1 MCMKSFSAYII
12 GDQGAGTIDESR
24 PAGMREQMPLV
35 TSREILQKAFRE
47 GYAVG
52 GFNAHN
58 LETLRA
64 VVEAAEQERAPVI
77 VQLSRGSIEYAGLDL
92 AATLIKAAARGATV
106 PVVLHLDHGMSLEI
120 ILRCLRA
127 GFTSL
132 MFDGTEI
139 LLRRHL
145 EERDEGSM
153 SAGVLVDR
161 IQSREAFEANLEMTG
176 RVVEISHA
184 CGIPVEAELGKI
196 PRFED
201 FRLVGIETSEGR
213 VLPESAQQL
222 TRQLYAVPEM
232 AEEFVRSAGCDSL
245 AVACG
250 SVHGM
255 NEALRSLDIAALE
268 RIAERTDVPLV
279 LHGSSGVIR
288 TGREARERGL
298 RLHSGEGSIEDA
310 IKAGVAKVNISTEL
324 QVTYLQALRRE
335 LAEHPEQRDMRKLF
349 PPATE
354 AVKKRVV
361 SFMRLFGSAGRV

>member
-1 MCMKSFSAYII
+1 
-12 GDQGAGTIDESR
+12 
-24 PAGMREQMPLV
+24 MPLV

-47 GYAVG
+47 GYALG

-64 VVEAAEQERAPVI
+64 VVEAAEEERSPVI

-92 AATLIKAAARGATV
+92 AATLIKTAAHDAAV
-106 PVVLHLDHGMSLEI
+106 PVVLHLDHGMSLDI
-120 ILRCLRA
+120 ILQCLRA

-145 EERDEGSM
+145 EEQGKGSM
-153 SAGVLVDR
+153 SARVLVDS
-161 IQSREAFEANLEMTG
+161 IQSREAFEANLEMTT
-176 RVVEISHA
+176 RVVELSRA

-201 FRLVGIETSEGR
+201 FQLVGIETSDRGL
-213 VLPESAQQL
+213 LPEPALEL

-255 NEALRSLDIAALE
+255 TEAVRPLDIATLE
-268 RIAERTDVPLV
+268 RIAARTAVPLV

-298 RLHSGEGSIEDA
+298 QLRRGEGGIEDA

-324 QVTYLQALRRE
+324 QVTYVQALRRE

-349 PPATE
+349 PPAME
-354 AVKKRVV
+354 AMKKRVV
-361 SFMRLFGSAGRV
+361 SFMRLFGSSGKA

>member
-1 MCMKSFSAYII
+1 
-12 GDQGAGTIDESR
+12 
-24 PAGMREQMPLV
+24 MPLV
-35 TSREILQKAFRE
+35 TSKEILQKAFRE
-47 GYAVG
+47 GYALG

-64 VVEAAEQERAPVI
+64 VVEAAEEEQAPVI

-92 AATLIKAAARGATV
+92 AATLIKTAARNATV
-106 PVVLHLDHGMSLEI
+106 PVVLHLDHGMSLDI
-120 ILRCLRA
+120 SLQCLRA

-145 EERDEGSM
+145 EEDGERAT
-153 SAGVLVDR
+153 SARALVDR
-161 IQSREAFEANLEMTG
+161 IQSREAFEANLEMTR
-176 RVVEISHA
+176 RVVEVSHA

-201 FRLVGIETSEGR
+201 FRSVGIEIVDTG
-213 VLPESAQQL
+213 VLPESALEL

-255 NEALRSLDIAALE
+255 TEALRPLDIVTLE
-268 RIAERTDVPLV
+268 RIASRIDVPLV
-279 LHGSSGVIR
+279 LHGSSGVVR
-288 TGREARERGL
+288 TRGEARERGL
-298 RLHSGEGSIEDA
+298 HLRRGEGGIEDA
-310 IKAGVAKVNISTEL
+310 IKVGVAKVNISTEL
-324 QVTYLQALRRE
+324 QVTYLQTLRRE
-335 LAEHPEQRDMRKLF
+335 LTEHPEQRDMRKLF

-354 AVKKRVV
+354 AVKKRVIA
-361 SFMRLFGSAGRV
+361 FMRLFGCSGRA